1 MKKQFITLILILSL
15 TLITTGCNIN
25 NNTSTKTTN
34 KNNDKIIE
42 KKESN
47 PKQMTDNEIID
58 ELNNIN
64 NDITDLW
71 NNVFCE
77 VKWYAEE
84 GTSSTGDTLDIDF
97 VVTNM
102 DKYYN
107 KIKNDKNFIDKLNDD
122 YSDIKSAY
130 LKMFDKATVIY
141 NNIKAETPKA
151 NTELS
156 YNSEIELFNQYQSY
170 LWKTI
175 TELES

>member
-15 TLITTGCNIN
+15 TFIITGCNSTHN
-25 NNTSTKTTN
+25 SSTNTTDKSNDNTT
-34 KNNDKIIE
+34 E
-42 KKESN
+42 KKEIN
-47 PKQMTDNEIID
+47 PKQMTDSEIIE

-64 NDITDLW
+64 NDVTDLW

-77 VKWYAEE
+77 VKWYAED

-97 VVTNM
+97 VVSNM

-107 KIKNDKNFIDKLNDD
+107 KVKNNKNFIDKLSDD
-122 YSDIKSAY
+122 YADIKNAY
-130 LKMFDKATVIY
+130 SKMFDKATAIY
-141 NNIKAETPKA
+141 NNIKKETPKA

-170 LWKTI
+170 LWETI